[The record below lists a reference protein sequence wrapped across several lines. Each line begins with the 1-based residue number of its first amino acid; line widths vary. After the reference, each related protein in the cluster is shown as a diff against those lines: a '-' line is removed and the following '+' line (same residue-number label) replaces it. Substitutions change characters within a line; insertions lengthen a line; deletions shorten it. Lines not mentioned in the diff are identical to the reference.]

1 MTKIIRLSKDYDATY
16 KLDDNTELYIDPIWT
31 SEYDEYEIREP
42 IAYIIA
48 VSTGDSLMIDDDG
61 IMNLDGV
68 YSIEISAFLY
78 NEPQTLIVGDEEVLY
93 EIEVTLLDKNKI
105 KLEIN

>member
-1 MTKIIRLSKDYDATY
+1 MTKIIRLNKDYEATY
-16 KLDDNTELYIDPIWT
+16 TLDDNTELYVDPIWT
-31 SEYDEYEIREP
+31 SEYDEYEFREP

-48 VSTGDSLMIDDDG
+48 VSTGDSLMIDDNG

-68 YSIEISAFLY
+68 YSIELSAFLY
-78 NEPQTLIVGDEEVLY
+78 NEPQTLIVGNEEVLY
-93 EIEVTLLDKNKI
+93 DIEVTLLDKNKI